1 MKLVPVL
8 AALLAAPAIAIAQPA
23 APAPPGPPA
32 SPREAF
38 LEQRVLEELAADG
51 LVLAR
56 LGVALALTPDGD
68 ALVVALV
75 EAIRIELDARA
86 APEAA
91 LARADQMLARWP
103 AHALIADTRALRCRA
118 LRQLGRGAE
127 CAPPP

>member
-51 LVLAR
+51 IVLAR

-68 ALVVALV
+68 ALV